1 MSLIGTLII
10 IYILLVDSSTS
21 VVPAGVRR
29 WVMFVDRYGTNSTDI
44 VHVKEIDQKERSR
57 ESSRDVMHDRVVM

>member
-10 IYILLVDSSTS
+10 IYILLVDTLALAG

-29 WVMFVDRYGTNSTDI
+29 WAMFVDRHGTYTN
-44 VHVKEIDQKERSR
+44 
-57 ESSRDVMHDRVVM
+57 